1 MTTFPN
7 EKTNSGKKKKKK
19 MKQVCWEEP
28 CLVNEKKKETS
39 GAMAME

>member
-7 EKTNSGKKKKKK
+7 EKTNSGEKKKK

>member
-7 EKTNSGKKKKKK
+7 EKTNSGKEKKNEAGP
-19 MKQVCWEEP
+19 WEEP

>member
-19 MKQVCWEEP
+19 NEAGSWEEP

>member
-7 EKTNSGKKKKKK
+7 EKTNSGEKKK